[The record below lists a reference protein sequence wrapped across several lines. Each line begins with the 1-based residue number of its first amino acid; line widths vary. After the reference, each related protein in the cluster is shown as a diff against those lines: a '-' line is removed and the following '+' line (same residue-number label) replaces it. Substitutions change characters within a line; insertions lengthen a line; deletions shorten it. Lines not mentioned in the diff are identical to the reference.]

1 MRFLLFFIS
10 FLFSL
15 IFYIFYLLSKWE
27 NIFWEEILNVGSIVW
42 ISWNLLIE
50 SIIFIVIWIIFIIL
64 FSPLNQ
70 DRKTINKEI
79 FYNILF
85 YIFLLVP
92 LYFQIFSA
100 NKAIIILI
108 IIFIF
113 WDICFRILS
122 NVSIFVKEKIK
133 LRYFWLAL
141 NYLTVISSLFYV
153 FLVDFSYYLLLISVF
168 SAIFNFQVHKKYWNY
183 ISIVLSIGIVISLL
197 FYLILKLEDLYILL
211 FSFIF

>member
-10 FLFSL
+10 LIFSL
-15 IFYIFYLLSKWE
+15 IFYVFYLLSRQE
-27 NIFWEEILNVGSIVW
+27 NIFWEKILSVGNIVW
-42 ISWNLLIE
+42 ISWNLFIE
-50 SIIFIVIWIIFIIL
+50 SVVFIIIWIIFIIL
-64 FSPLNQ
+64 FSPLSQ
-70 DRKTINKEI
+70 DKKVVNKEI

-85 YIFLLVP
+85 YIFLLIP
-92 LYFQIFSA
+92 LYFQIFSIT
-100 NKAIIILI
+100 KAVIVLI

-113 WDICFRILS
+113 WDICFRFLS
-122 NVSIFVKEKIK
+122 NVSVFTKEKIK

-141 NYLTVISSLFYV
+141 NYLTIISSLFYI
-153 FLVDFSYYLLLISVF
+153 FLVDFSYYLLLISIF

-197 FYLILKLEDLYILL
+197 FYLILKLKSLYVLL